1 MRERN
6 YWGEES
12 NPDCWIYPPP
22 VCGPEIPTRFSRKMR
37 RGDTLYFLSSIWQNI
52 ITGQLF
58 SLPVQDPILSPPPNS
73 IPFNLTG
80 CEIWYTAK
88 LNVPDPDLAAPIE
101 LTTLSSGI
109 VITSAFSGA
118 FTVTGAPFLTILFAD
133 SPVRLNADTQVKD
146 STGRISTVEVG
157 HLDVFPDITRSI
169 TT

>member
-1 MRERN
+1 MRDRN

-37 RGDTLYFLSSIWQNI
+37 RGDSIYFLNAIWQNI

-58 SLPVQDPILSPPPNS
+58 TLPVTDPILSPPPNS

-88 LNVPDPDLAAPIE
+88 LNTPDPDVAAPIE
-101 LTTLSSGI
+101 LSNMALGGI
-109 VITSAFSGA
+109 TVTSAVSGA
-118 FTVTGAPFLTILFAD
+118 FTVLGSPFLTSLFPD
-133 SPVRLNADTQVKD
+133 SRVRLNADHQVKD
-146 STGRISTVEVG
+146 STGRVSTVEVG
-157 HLDVFPDITRSI
+157 HLDVYPDITRN